1 MKEIQFRVP
10 AENNS
15 SRPKSLIRVSDRHY
29 DAIVDIAKMTHL
41 PMKQIA
47 DRLLEEA
54 LKHVQLVEIPLYEMR
69 FKEE

>member
-15 SRPKSLIRVSDRHY
+15 SGPKSLIRVSDKHY
-29 DAIVDIAKMTHL
+29 AEIQRISRMAHL

-54 LKHVQLVEIPLYEMR
+54 LKAVELVEIPLYEMR